1 MTINTKRDQKEL
13 YVDSLEVMKYLS
25 VSKSTLERLVADGMP
40 HIKINRSRR
49 YKLSEIDRWLNK
61 RLSYNL
67 KHE

>member
-40 HIKINRSRR
+40 HVKINRSRR